1 MYLVTTL
8 GEYKQVSLVPS
19 FSETKENELAFLK
32 KAKNNN
38 VL

>member
-19 FSETKENELAFLK
+19 FSETKEKEQELAF
-32 KAKNNN
+32 
-38 VL
+38 